1 MTILNLGLGLR
12 VSSVDLV
19 LHDPSLEAASRFT
32 RMRARFPTSLTV
44 NPRHFS
50 VDLEDLFHGLER
62 LEGWSD
68 DEVHWEHELLELLR
82 GNMGDVADSD
92 GLGLVDG
99 RPGDGA
105 GPQRTAVFPWVSN
118 LREFQKRDLEGLLSL
133 SHGANF
139 SVPGAGKTRVTL
151 AYFEVRR
158 QAGEIEQLV
167 VVCPKSAYEAWSSEL
182 LKCYAP
188 GAVPTIAQVTG
199 RTVPSADIVLVNYE
213 RLPDL
218 VSVFAHHLKER
229 PTLLV
234 LDEAHRMKLGAAG
247 KWGQACYSLAPYAKG
262 RLILT
267 GTPAPNGPEDLSSL
281 FGFVWPGM
289 GRRRV
294 EGALSGSNLQDA
306 SRRLAPFY
314 VRTTKKDLAL
324 PKALIEPRRVKFDG
338 IHRRVYDAL
347 IEASR
352 AQTKATKDP
361 AVLNMT
367 ASRLLMAADSPALLS
382 LGPSRHD
389 ALDFKFDSRQM
400 PHDDAL
406 DALLRDLPTL
416 EFPPKYREALA
427 IIEENRSAGR
437 KTIVWST
444 FVRNLTSLHALLN
457 DHGLN
462 PAMVH
467 GGTKDREDQLDKF
480 RNDLTSWV
488 LLSNPATLGEG
499 VSLHQECHEAI
510 YLDRDYN
517 AGRFLQSLDRIHRL
531 GLPSDVRTR
540 MVLLIAEGTVDE
552 VVHERLELK
561 IRFQL
566 GILNDPYVEQLV
578 DVDDAPAKSEGMDS
592 EDVAA
597 LLNHLKSYGNSN

>member
-1 MTILNLGLGLR
+1 MR

-19 LHDPSLEAASRFT
+19 LHEPSLEAASRFT
-32 RMRARFPTSLTV
+32 RMRARFPSALTV

-62 LEGWSD
+62 LAGWSN
-68 DEVHWEHELLELLR
+68 DEVYWEQELLELLR
-82 GNMGDVADSD
+82 SNIGDVADSAA
-92 GLGLVDG
+92 LGHADG
-99 RPGDGA
+99 RPRNETGHSKTVA
-105 GPQRTAVFPWVSN
+105 FPWVSN
-118 LREFQKRDLEGLLSL
+118 LREFQKRDLDGLLSL

-151 AYFEVRR
+151 AYFEARR
-158 QAGEIEQLV
+158 QAGIVEQLV
-167 VVCPKSAYEAWSSEL
+167 VVCPKSAYEAWNSEL
-182 LKCYAP
+182 LECYAG
-188 GAVPTIAQVTG
+188 GAVPTIAQVTKK
-199 RTVPSADIVLVNYE
+199 TIPSADIVLVNYE

-218 VSVFAHHLKER
+218 VGALVHHLRAR

-234 LDEAHRMKLGAAG
+234 LDEAHRMKLGSAG
-247 KWGQACYSLAPYAKG
+247 KWGQACYSLAPYAKA

-314 VRTTKKDLAL
+314 VRTTKEDLAL
-324 PKALIEPRRVKFDG
+324 PPAIIEPRRVKFDG

-347 IEASR
+347 VEASR
-352 AQTKATKDP
+352 AQTKDTKDP

-389 ALDFKFDSRQM
+389 ALDFKFDSRQV
-400 PHDDAL
+400 PHDGAL
-406 DALLRDLPTL
+406 DALLRDLPAL

-427 IIEENRSAGR
+427 VLKENRSAGR

-444 FVRNLTSLHALLN
+444 FVRNLTSLHALLEG
-457 DHGLN
+457 HGMN
-462 PAMVH
+462 PTMVH
-467 GGTKDREDQLDKF
+467 GGTKDREDQLEKF
-480 RNDLTSWV
+480 RNDSTSWV

-499 VSLHQECHEAI
+499 VSLHQVCHEAI

-517 AGRFLQSLDRIHRL
+517 AGRYLQSLDRIHRL
-531 GLPSDVRTR
+531 GLPNSIQTR
-540 MVLLIAEGTVDE
+540 MVLLIAEGTADE

-566 GILNDPYVEQLV
+566 DILNDPYVEQLV
-578 DVDDAPAKSEGMDS
+578 DVDDIPAQSEGMDS
-592 EDVAA
+592 GDVAA
-597 LLNHLKSYGNSN
+597 LLEHLKTYGNSN

>member
-1 MTILNLGLGLR
+1 
-12 VSSVDLV
+12 
-19 LHDPSLEAASRFT
+19 
-32 RMRARFPTSLTV
+32 MRARFPSALTV
-44 NPRHFS
+44 NPRRFS

-62 LEGWSD
+62 LAGWSD
-68 DEVHWEHELLELLR
+68 DEVHWEQELLELLH
-82 GNMGDVADSD
+82 GNIGDVADSE
-92 GLGLVDG
+92 GLGTVDG
-99 RPGDGA
+99 RPGA
-105 GPQRTAVFPWVSN
+105 GRGQSRTVGFPWVSN
-118 LREFQKRDLEGLLSL
+118 LREFQKRDLDGLLSL

-158 QAGEIEQLV
+158 RAEVVEQLV
-167 VVCPKSAYEAWSSEL
+167 VVCPKSAYEAWGSEL
-182 LKCYAP
+182 LECYAT
-188 GAVPTIAQVTG
+188 GAVPTIAVVTG
-199 RTVPSADIVLVNYE
+199 STIPSADIVLVNYE
-213 RLPDL
+213 RLPNVVGPL
-218 VSVFAHHLKER
+218 THHLRAR

-247 KWGQACYSLAPYAKG
+247 KWGQACYSLAPHAKG

-294 EGALSGSNLQDA
+294 EAALSGNNLQDA

-314 VRTTKKDLAL
+314 VRTTKGDLVL
-324 PKALIEPRRVKFDG
+324 PPAVIEPRRVKFDG
-338 IHRRVYDAL
+338 IHRSVYDAL
-347 IEASR
+347 IAASR
-352 AQTKATKDP
+352 AQTRDVKDP
-361 AVLNMT
+361 ATLNMT

-382 LGPSRHD
+382 LGPSRYD
-389 ALDFKFDSRQM
+389 ALDFKFDSRQV
-400 PHDDAL
+400 PHDIAL
-406 DALLRDLPTL
+406 DALLRDLPAL
-416 EFPPKYREALA
+416 EFPPKYREALT
-427 IIEENRSAGR
+427 ILDENRSAGR

-444 FVRNLTSLHALLN
+444 FVRNLTSLHALLEE
-457 DHGLN
+457 HGLN

-467 GGTKDREDQLDKF
+467 GGTKDREDQLKKF
-480 RNDLTSWV
+480 RNDPTSWV

-499 VSLHQECHEAI
+499 VSLHQVCHEAI

-517 AGRFLQSLDRIHRL
+517 AGRYLQSLDRIHRL

-540 MVLLIAEGTVDE
+540 MVLLVAEGTVDE

-566 GILNDPYVEQLV
+566 DILNDPYVEQLV
-578 DVDDAPAKSEGMDS
+578 DVDDAPAQSDGMDS
-592 EDVAA
+592 GDIAA
-597 LLNHLKSYGNSN
+597 LLNHLKTYGNPS